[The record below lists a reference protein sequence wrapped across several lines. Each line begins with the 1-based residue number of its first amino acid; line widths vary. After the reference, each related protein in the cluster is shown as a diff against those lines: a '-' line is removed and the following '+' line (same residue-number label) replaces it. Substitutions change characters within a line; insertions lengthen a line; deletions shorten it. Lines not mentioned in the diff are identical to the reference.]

1 MNMNSNI
8 KCGTSING
16 GVVLTDMP
24 IKALVALRDA
34 VNDAIRNS
42 RKDDSDRLL
51 TDIISAI
58 DAANDEGY
66 MVNLNGKPICPD
78 LLTVDYDEDN
88 DYWDDDDE
96 DEDEDENDWDDDD
109 WRECDDD
116 DDDDD
121 WDNNEAFPCYHCEYP
136 SCANCPHR

>member
-16 GVVLTDMP
+16 GMVLTDMP

-34 VNDAIRNS
+34 VDDAIRNS
-42 RKDDSDRLL
+42 RKADSDRLL

-66 MVNLNGKPICPD
+66 MVNINGHPLNPD
-78 LLTVDYDEDN
+78 HLTVDYDEDE
-88 DYWDDDDE
+88 DYWDDE
-96 DEDEDENDWDDDD
+96 DEDEDDDWDDDD
-109 WRECDDD
+109 YDDD
-116 DDDDD
+116 DDDDY
-121 WDNNEAFPCYHCEYP
+121 CYGCRDDCLH
-136 SCANCPHR
+136 CPHC

>member
-1 MNMNSNI
+1 MNNI

-16 GVVLTDMP
+16 GMVLTDMP

-34 VNDAIRNS
+34 VDDAIRNS

-66 MVNLNGKPICPD
+66 MVNINGKPLNPD
-78 LLTVDYDEDN
+78 RLSVDYDEDE
-88 DYWDDDDE
+88 DYWDDDE
-96 DEDEDENDWDDDD
+96 DEDDDWDDDD

-116 DDDDD
+116 WDDDDD
-121 WDNNEAFPCYHCEYP
+121 EDDDPCYGCRDDCLH
-136 SCANCPHR
+136 CPHC

>member
-34 VNDAIRNS
+34 VDDAIRNS

-96 DEDEDENDWDDDD
+96 DEDEDEDEDDWDNDD

-116 DDDDD
+116 DDNDDD
-121 WDNNEAFPCYHCEYP
+121 DPCEGCEDNCAYCHYHY
-136 SCANCPHR
+136 

>member
-34 VNDAIRNS
+34 VDDAIRNS

-88 DYWDDDDE
+88 DYWDDEDWDEDEDDLDDDDWDDE
-96 DEDEDENDWDDDD
+96 DEDDDPCDGCEDD
-109 WRECDDD
+109 CS
-116 DDDDD
+116 
-121 WDNNEAFPCYHCEYP
+121 Y
-136 SCANCPHR
+136 CPYLH

>member
-34 VNDAIRNS
+34 VDDAIRNA

-88 DYWDDDDE
+88 DYWDDEDEDDWDE
-96 DEDEDENDWDDDD
+96 DEDDLDDDDWDDDD
-109 WRECDDD
+109 EDDD
-116 DDDDD
+116 
-121 WDNNEAFPCYHCEYP
+121 PCYGCREDCLH
-136 SCANCPHR
+136 CPHC

>member
-1 MNMNSNI
+1 MNNI

-16 GVVLTDMP
+16 GMVLTDMP
-24 IKALVALRDA
+24 IKVLIALRDA
-34 VNDAIRNS
+34 VDDAIRNS

-66 MVNLNGKPICPD
+66 MVNLNGIPLNPD
-78 LLTVDYDEDN
+78 LLSVDYDEDE
-88 DYWDDDDE
+88 DYWDDDE
-96 DEDEDENDWDDDD
+96 DEDDEDDDD

-116 DDDDD
+116 DY
-121 WDNNEAFPCYHCEYP
+121 DNPCC
-136 SCANCPHR
+136 SCRADCSHCPHC

>member
-1 MNMNSNI
+1 MNSNI

-16 GVVLTDMP
+16 GMVLTDMP
-24 IKALVALRDA
+24 IKTLVALRDA
-34 VNDAIRNS
+34 VDDAIHNS
-42 RKDDSDRLL
+42 RKNDSDRLL

-66 MVNLNGKPICPD
+66 MVNINGHPLNPD
-78 LLTVDYDEDN
+78 LLTVDYDEDE

-96 DEDEDENDWDDDD
+96 DEDEDDDYDDNYDDEDNDWDND
-109 WRECDDD
+109 
-116 DDDDD
+116 
-121 WDNNEAFPCYHCEYP
+121 EAFPCYHCEYP

>member
-34 VNDAIRNS
+34 VDDAIRNS
-42 RKDDSDRLL
+42 RKADSDRLL

-66 MVNLNGKPICPD
+66 IVNLNGKPLCPD
-78 LLTVDYDEDN
+78 LLTVDYDEDE
-88 DYWDDDDE
+88 DYWDDE
-96 DEDEDENDWDDDD
+96 DEDEDWDDDD
-109 WRECDDD
+109 DDYDDD
-116 DDDDD
+116 DDDDY
-121 WDNNEAFPCYHCEYP
+121 CYGCRDDCLH
-136 SCANCPHR
+136 CPHC

>member
-16 GVVLTDMP
+16 GMVLTDMP
-24 IKALVALRDA
+24 IKTLVALRDA
-34 VNDAIRNS
+34 VDDAIRNS
-42 RKDDSDRLL
+42 RKTDSDRLL

-78 LLTVDYDEDN
+78 LLTVDYDEDE
-88 DYWDDDDE
+88 DYWDDDE
-96 DEDEDENDWDDDD
+96 DEDDWDDDD
-109 WRECDDD
+109 DDYDDD

-121 WDNNEAFPCYHCEYP
+121 DYCYGCRDDCLH
-136 SCANCPHR
+136 CPHC

>member
-8 KCGTSING
+8 KCGTYING
-16 GVVLTDMP
+16 GMVLTDMP
-24 IKALVALRDA
+24 IKTLVALREA
-34 VNDAIRNS
+34 VDDVIRNS

-66 MVNLNGKPICPD
+66 IVNLNGKPICPD

-88 DYWDDDDE
+88 DYWDDE
-96 DEDEDENDWDDDD
+96 DEDDDWDDDD
-109 WRECDDD
+109 EDDD
-116 DDDDD
+116 
-121 WDNNEAFPCYHCEYP
+121 PCYGCREDCLH
-136 SCANCPHR
+136 CPHC

>member
-1 MNMNSNI
+1 MNNI

-16 GVVLTDMP
+16 GMVLTDMP

-34 VNDAIRNS
+34 VDDAIRNS

-66 MVNLNGKPICPD
+66 MVNINGRPLNPD
-78 LLTVDYDEDN
+78 HLSVDYDEDE
-88 DYWDDDDE
+88 DYWDDDEDKNEDDDDWDDDDE
-96 DEDEDENDWDDDD
+96 DE
-109 WRECDDD
+109 
-116 DDDDD
+116 DD
-121 WDNNEAFPCYHCEYP
+121 WDNNEAFPCYNCEYP

>member
-1 MNMNSNI
+1 MNSNI

-16 GVVLTDMP
+16 GMVLTDMP

-34 VNDAIRNS
+34 VDDAIRNS
-42 RKDDSDRLL
+42 RKADSDRLL

-78 LLTVDYDEDN
+78 LLTVDYDEDE
-88 DYWDDDDE
+88 DYWDDDE
-96 DEDEDENDWDDDD
+96 DEDDDDWDDEDED
-109 WRECDDD
+109 YDDD

-121 WDNNEAFPCYHCEYP
+121 DYCYGCRDDCLH
-136 SCANCPHR
+136 CPHC

>member
-8 KCGTSING
+8 KYGASING
-16 GVVLTDMP
+16 GMVLTDMP

-42 RKDDSDRLL
+42 RKADSDRLL
-51 TDIISAI
+51 TDIISTI
-58 DAANDEGY
+58 DAANEEGY

-78 LLTVDYDEDN
+78 LLTVDYDEDE

-96 DEDEDENDWDDDD
+96 DDEDDDD
-109 WRECDDD
+109 WDD

-121 WDNNEAFPCYHCEYP
+121 WDNDDDDDDEDYCYGCRDDCLH
-136 SCANCPHR
+136 CPHC